1 MLGAFLSAPGGIA
14 GVIVLAII
22 LAGAIIAP
30 ATLMDMATKLDLRSA
45 TQQPSAEHF
54 LGTDTLGRDILARL
68 LVATR
73 LSMGLAFA
81 SAILGALIGMT
92 FGVGAVVL
100 QGRAR
105 TIALRTIDALL
116 AFPGILVAI
125 YVGAIIGPG
134 MLGVVLGVGVTISFS
149 YARVTSALS
158 LSIINRDFIS
168 AARIS
173 GISQ

>member
-1 MLGAFLSAPGGIA
+1 MLKAFLSAPSGIA
-14 GVIVLAII
+14 GIIVLAVI
-22 LAGAIIAP
+22 LGAAIIAP
-30 ATLMDMATKLDLRSA
+30 ETMNDAATKLDLLSA
-45 TQQPSAEHF
+45 NQQPSALHW
-54 LGTDTLGRDILARL
+54 LGTDTLGRDILSRI

-81 SAILGALIGMT
+81 SAILGALLGMT
-92 FGVGAVVL
+92 MGVGAVLL

-105 TIALRTIDALL
+105 TVALRTIDALL

-134 MLGVVLGVGVTISFS
+134 VLGVVLGVGITISFS

-158 LSIINRDFIS
+158 LSII
-168 AARIS
+168 
-173 GISQ
+173 G